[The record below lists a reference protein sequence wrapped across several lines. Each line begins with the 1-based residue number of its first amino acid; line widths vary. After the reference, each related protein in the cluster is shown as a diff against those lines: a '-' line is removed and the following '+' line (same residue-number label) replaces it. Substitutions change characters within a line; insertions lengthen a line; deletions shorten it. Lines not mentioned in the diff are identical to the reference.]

1 MNGFLFDKRKF
12 EILFDAQNTVCCNV
26 KLLLCSRVESTNL
39 FLNGESRTYVKDM
52 SFESRRV
59 LLPRNIVVL
68 RIPRETALRRHNISF
83 AIFLQRSTW

>member
-1 MNGFLFDKRKF
+1 MNSFLFDKRKF

-52 SFESRRV
+52 SFES
-59 LLPRNIVVL
+59 
-68 RIPRETALRRHNISF
+68 
-83 AIFLQRSTW
+83 